1 MDRLLENWPMNVFF
15 LQMIWIIQM
24 GQPVAKRTV
33 WQYETFYL
41 QIVWTICLCCADAK
55 QNGVV
60 WQLFANNLDHPNG
73 PVCCK
78 KDGRERNTH
87 RIWPA
92 RADEPLRAS
101 ITTCLLQIPN
111 MTNHGLAAANSS
123 DTVDTYHAVWSS
135 NWHRRH
141 SLSLGSLKVSLESLV
156 FQLTKWAEES
166 FTRDIN
172 RLSGV
177 VRLQ

>member
-1 MDRLLENWPMNVFF
+1 MDRLFRNWPMGVFF
-15 LQMIWIIQM
+15 LQMIWIIQI
-24 GQPVAKRTV
+24 GRPVAKRTYGKSAFVVLMQNRTV
-33 WQYETFYL
+33 WWDNFL
-41 QIVWTICLCCADAK
+41 QMIWIVQMGRSVAKRTIENHK
-55 QNGVV
+55 
-60 WQLFANNLDHPNG
+60 FH
-73 PVCCK
+73 
-78 KDGRERNTH
+78 TH

-92 RADEPLRAS
+92 WADEPLRAS

-166 FTRDIN
+166 FTRDIS
-172 RLSGV
+172 RF
-177 VRLQ
+177 

>member
-1 MDRLLENWPMNVFF
+1 MDRLFRNWPMGVFF
-15 LQMIWIIQM
+15 LQMIWIIQIGRPVAKRMYGKSAFVVLMQNRTVWWDNFLQMIWIVQM
-24 GQPVAKRTV
+24 GRSVAKRTV
-33 WQYETFYL
+33 GNDKF
-41 QIVWTICLCCADAK
+41 
-55 QNGVV
+55 
-60 WQLFANNLDHPNG
+60 H
-73 PVCCK
+73 
-78 KDGRERNTH
+78 TH

-166 FTRDIN
+166 FTRDIS

>member
-1 MDRLLENWPMNVFF
+1 MAHGCVF
-15 LQMIWIIQM
+15 LANDLDHPD
-24 GQPVAKRTV
+24 GPACCKKDGLTV
-33 WQYETFYL
+33 QNIFICKLYGPR
-41 QIVWTICLCCADAK
+41 TICLCCADVK

-60 WQLFANNLDHPNG
+60 WQLFANDLDHPIG

-78 KDGRERNTH
+78 KDGRERHTP

-92 RADEPLRAS
+92 RADEPLRTS
-101 ITTCLLQIPN
+101 ITTCLLQTPN

-177 VRLQ
+177 VRLR

>member
-1 MDRLLENWPMNVFF
+1 MSLSKLLKWTACSGTGLSVCFSCKYLDHPDWP
-15 LQMIWIIQM
+15 
-24 GQPVAKRTV
+24 ACCKKDV
-33 WQYETFYL
+33 WK
-41 QIVWTICLCCADAK
+41 VCLCCADAK

-60 WQLFANNLDHPNG
+60 GQFFANDVDRPNVAKRTVG
-73 PVCCK
+73 NDK
-78 KDGRERNTH
+78 FHTH

-101 ITTCLLQIPN
+101 ITTCLLQTPN

-166 FTRDIN
+166 FTRDIS

>member
-1 MDRLLENWPMNVFF
+1 MDRLFRKWPMGVFF
-15 LQMIWIIQM
+15 LQMIWIIHLAQLLQK
-24 GQPVAKRTV
+24 GRSDSTKH
-33 WQYETFYL
+33 FYL
-41 QIVWTICLCCADAK
+41 QIVWTICRCCADAK

-60 WQLFANNLDHPNG
+60 WQLFANDLDHPNG

-78 KDGRERNTH
+78 KDGRERHTH